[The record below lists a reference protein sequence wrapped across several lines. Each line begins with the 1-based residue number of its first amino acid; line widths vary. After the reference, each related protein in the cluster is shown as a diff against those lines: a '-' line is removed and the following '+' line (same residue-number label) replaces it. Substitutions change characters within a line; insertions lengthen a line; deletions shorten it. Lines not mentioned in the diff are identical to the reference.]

1 MTRRPLRNVGAS
13 VRARL
18 LERSRDTGEGFQFLL
33 QRYAAER
40 FLHRLGE
47 SPCRERFVL
56 KGAMLLALWSEAI
69 YRPTRDL
76 DLTGYGSAS
85 PDDVRSAIR
94 DICTV
99 PVADDGIV
107 FNCEALTLEPIR
119 GQEEYDGIRTRFD
132 AMLDGARISMRI
144 DIGFGNAIQPPP
156 IDAHYPTLLDAPR
169 PRIRVYPRET
179 VVAEKL
185 HAMVILDE
193 RNSRYKDFYD
203 VHALVRHFAFE
214 SEHLVRAVVATFER
228 RRTTISRSL
237 PVALTPRFYA
247 DADRAERWRNYVN
260 GNELPGAPL
269 DFGVIGERLLL
280 FFTEPWAAMAQSSRF
295 AGHWSSG
302 GPWRS
307 RVRPIDES
315 HADSRCTG

>member
-1 MTRRPLRNVGAS
+1 MTRGPLRNVGAS

-18 LERSRDTGEGFQFLL
+18 LKRSRGTGEGFQFLL

-47 SPCRERFVL
+47 SPYRERFVL

-76 DLTGYGSAS
+76 DFTGYGSAS
-85 PDDVRSAIR
+85 PDDIRSAIR
-94 DICTV
+94 DICAV
-99 PVADDGIV
+99 PVTDDGIV
-107 FNCEALTLEPIR
+107 FNCEGLVLQPIR
-119 GQEEYDGIRTRFD
+119 GQDEYDGIRMRFD
-132 AMLDGARISMRI
+132 ALLDGARIPMRI

-156 IDAHYPTLLDAPR
+156 IDAHYPALLDVPR
-169 PRIRVYPRET
+169 PRIRVYPREA

-185 HAMVILDE
+185 HAMVVLDE

-214 SEHLVRAVVATFER
+214 GEHLVRAVVATFER
-228 RRTTISRSL
+228 RRTTLSRDL

-247 DADRAERWRNYVN
+247 DAGRAKQWRNYVN
-260 GNELPGAPL
+260 ENELPGVPS
-269 DFGVIGERLLL
+269 DFDVIGERLLS
-280 FFTEPWAAMAQSSRF
+280 FFAEPWAAMARRATF
-295 AGHWSSG
+295 AGRWSAG

-307 RVRPIDES
+307 
-315 HADSRCTG
+315 

>member
-1 MTRRPLRNVGAS
+1 MTRGRLRNVGAS

-18 LERSRDTGEGFQFLL
+18 LQRSRGTGEGFQFLL

-47 SPCRERFVL
+47 SPYRERFVL

-76 DLTGYGSAS
+76 DFTGYGSAL
-85 PDDVRSAIR
+85 PDDIRSAIR
-94 DICTV
+94 DICAD

-107 FNCEALTLEPIR
+107 FNCEALTLQSIR
-119 GQEEYDGIRTRFD
+119 GQDEYDGIRTSFD
-132 AMLDGARISMRI
+132 AMLDGARLPMRI

-156 IDAHYPTLLDAPR
+156 IDAHYPALLDAPR
-169 PRIRVYPRET
+169 PRIRVYPREA

-185 HAMVILDE
+185 HAMVVLDE

-203 VHALVRHFAFE
+203 VHALVRHFVFDG
-214 SEHLVRAVVATFER
+214 EHLVRAVVATFER
-228 RRTTISRSL
+228 RRTTLSRDL

-247 DADRAERWRNYVN
+247 DAGRAERWRNYVN
-260 GNELPGAPL
+260 ENELPGAPL
-269 DFGVIGERLLL
+269 DFGVIGERLLS
-280 FFTEPWAAMAQSSRF
+280 FFAEPWAAMARSSRF
-295 AGHWSSG
+295 AGHWSAG
-302 GPWRS
+302 GPWQS
-307 RVRPIDES
+307 
-315 HADSRCTG
+315 

>member
-1 MTRRPLRNVGAS
+1 MTRGPLRNVGAS

-33 QRYAAER
+33 QRYGAER

-47 SPCRERFVL
+47 SPYRERFVL

-76 DLTGYGSAS
+76 DLTGYGSAL
-85 PDDVRSAIR
+85 PDDIRSAIR
-94 DICTV
+94 DICAI

-107 FNCEALTLEPIR
+107 FNCEALTLESIR
-119 GQEEYDGIRTRFD
+119 GQDEYDSIRTRFD
-132 AMLDGARISMRI
+132 AVLDGARIRMRI

-156 IDAHYPTLLDAPR
+156 IDAHYPALLDVPR
-169 PRIRVYPRET
+169 PRIRVYPREA

-185 HAMVILDE
+185 HAMVVLDE

-203 VHALVRHFAFE
+203 LHALVRHFAFE
-214 SEHLVRAVVATFER
+214 GERLVRAVSATFER
-228 RRTTISRSL
+228 RRTTISGNL

-247 DADRAERWRNYVN
+247 DTGRMEQWRNYLN
-260 GNELPGAPL
+260 RNELPGTPS
-269 DFGVIGERLLL
+269 DFGVIGERLLS
-280 FFTEPWAAMAQSSRF
+280 FFGEPWDAIARGSRF
-295 AGHWSSG
+295 AGHWSAG

-307 RVRPIDES
+307 
-315 HADSRCTG
+315 

>member
-1 MTRRPLRNVGAS
+1 MTRGSLRNVGAS

-18 LERSRDTGEGFQFLL
+18 LKRSRGTGESYQFLL

-47 SPCRERFVL
+47 SPYRERFVL

-76 DLTGYGSAS
+76 DFTGYGSAL
-85 PDDVRSAIR
+85 PDDIRSAIR
-94 DICTV
+94 DICAV

-107 FNCEALTLEPIR
+107 FNCEGLVLQSIR
-119 GQEEYDGIRTRFD
+119 GQDEYDGIRMRFD
-132 AMLDGARISMRI
+132 ALLDGARIPMRI
-144 DIGFGNAIQPPP
+144 DIGFRNAIQPPP
-156 IDAHYPTLLDAPR
+156 IDAHYPALLDVPR
-169 PRIRVYPRET
+169 PRIRVCQREA

-185 HAMVILDE
+185 HAMVVLDE

-203 VHALVRHFAFE
+203 VHALVRRFAFE
-214 SEHLVRAVVATFER
+214 GEHLVRAVVATFER
-228 RRTTISRSL
+228 RQTTLSRDL

-247 DADRAERWRNYVN
+247 DAGRAQQWRNYVN
-260 GNELPGAPL
+260 ENDLSEVPS
-269 DFGVIGERLLL
+269 DFGVIGERLLS
-280 FFTEPWAAMAQSSRF
+280 FFAEPWAAMARRTTF
-295 AGHWSSG
+295 AGHWSAG

-307 RVRPIDES
+307 
-315 HADSRCTG
+315 